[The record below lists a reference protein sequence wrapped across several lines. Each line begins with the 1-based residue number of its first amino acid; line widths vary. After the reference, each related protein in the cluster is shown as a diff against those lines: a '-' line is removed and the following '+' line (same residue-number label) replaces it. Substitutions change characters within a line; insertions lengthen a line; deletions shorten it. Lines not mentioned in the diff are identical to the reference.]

1 MKCPFCKAEIKEG
14 SLYCESCGGDIHIVP
29 DFDPVLDDAKK
40 TVSNLSKG
48 VFSGNESDDKKVN
61 IDSTAD
67 KRTDGSNISSEP
79 HLVGPEDTS
88 VTGKLLKLPKPVNYG
103 IVAGGFLL
111 ILAITVL
118 AILFFTSDGYKMHK
132 ADQAFERADYD
143 TAIMLYESLLS
154 DNRDNKEFLTKLGIA
169 YYESGDKE
177 MYVDTYLGMYDNP
190 DFSEDERAAA
200 LDVVI
205 KFYDSEKAYDK
216 IAELLKKIDDESVN
230 EKYSMYFVDAPVI
243 DTKDGV
249 YELPQ
254 LLVIKAGKGETI
266 KYSVLCTK
274 DGNTE
279 SVVEDEVY
287 KGSVLLD
294 NGLYKITAYCENELG
309 IKSDSVSA
317 SVEIKILP
325 PIKPEITPASGEYSE
340 PTFIEISNFT
350 EGEMTYYYTTDGSY
364 PTSLSYMYTKPIVML
379 PGVSEYKFVCIN
391 KNGVSSE
398 VVDVKYHFNIEYNVD
413 VTQARDSVLN
423 YLFAKGLTLDPNGLM
438 ENGGVIQLELI
449 SIIKDFT
456 EDGVSYG
463 YVFDEYIYN
472 ESGLVT
478 TLDTKY
484 SVDVCTGEVEKLD

>member
-1 MKCPFCKAEIKEG
+1 MKCPFCNAEIKEG
-14 SLYCESCGGDIHIVP
+14 SLYCESCGQDIHIVP

-40 TVSNLSKG
+40 TVSSLSKG
-48 VFSGNESDDKKVN
+48 VFSGTEEKNKN
-61 IDSTAD
+61 
-67 KRTDGSNISSEP
+67 SSEAKSGNEKSGDEANIP
-79 HLVGPEDTS
+79 GPEDTS
-88 VTGKLLKLPKPVNYG
+88 VTGRLLKLPKPINYG
-103 IVAGGFLL
+103 IVAGSFLL
-111 ILAITVL
+111 IIVITVL
-118 AILFFTSDGYKMHK
+118 AILFFTSDGYKMRK
-132 ADQAFERADYD
+132 ADQALERRDYD
-143 TAIMLYESLLS
+143 TAIMLYESLLPGNRS
-154 DNRDNKEFLTKLGIA
+154 DRAFLTKLGIA

-177 MYVDTYLGMYDNP
+177 MYVDTYLSMYDNP
-190 DFSEDERAAA
+190 DFSEGERAAA

-340 PTFIEISNFT
+340 PTFIEISNYT
-350 EGEMTYYYTTDGSY
+350 EGEMAYYYTTDGSY
-364 PTSLSYMYTKPIVML
+364 PSSRSYKYTAPIVML
-379 PGVSEYKFVCIN
+379 PGVSHYKFVCIN

-413 VTQARDSVLN
+413 VTQARDIVLN
-423 YLFAKGLTLDPNGLM
+423 YLFSKGLTVNPNGSM
-438 ENGGVIQLELI
+438 ENGGVIQLDLI
-449 SIIKDFT
+449 SIIKDP
-456 EDGVSYG
+456 GVFGTSYG

-478 TLDTKY
+478 TLDTRY
-484 SVDVCTGEVEKLD
+484 SVDVMTGEVEKLD